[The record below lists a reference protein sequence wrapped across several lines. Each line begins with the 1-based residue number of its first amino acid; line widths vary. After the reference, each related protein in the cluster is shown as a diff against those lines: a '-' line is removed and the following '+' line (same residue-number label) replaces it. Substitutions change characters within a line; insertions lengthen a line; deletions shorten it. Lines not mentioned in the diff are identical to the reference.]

1 MKGEDFASLR
11 INDLLNLENYKD
23 NSRDNHLLHHIIRKV
38 LEVRPQF
45 KGFLEEVVESL
56 EEMGKTDMVELEKCL
71 KIMDVTCRHLFIQKA
86 FRNAESAFKDE
97 TQA

>member
-1 MKGEDFASLR
+1 MKGEDFASLK
-11 INDLLNLENYKD
+11 IKDLLNLENYKD
-23 NSRDNHLLHHIIRKV
+23 NSRDSHLLHHIIRKV

-71 KIMDVTCRHLFIQKA
+71 KIMDVTCR
-86 FRNAESAFKDE
+86 
-97 TQA
+97 